1 MKTRSSIFKALMAL
15 LVIILG
21 TNFNAEA
28 QLGGLINAAKNKA
41 KANKEQKAAE
51 EKAAAEA
58 AKAEAL
64 HTMAIPQPDANG
76 ETVVFKIAKSFRED
90 NYEAICTWN
99 PATLELTISTTRGG
113 NTPGAVYKLDPATG
127 NVTDKN
133 GASKGSMNPNGTIE
147 SPNLGTLTLESGAEG
162 SGYTGTKHKGVRVKK
177 NGTNLGVV
185 APDWAGNGPI
195 YGKNKE
201 VNVLLAAYVY
211 CGLML
216 TERDLRVYEY
226 GYDPDEK
233 YTTEQLEDKIEWM
246 DKETIN
252 EIMEYESSRPYAGWD
267 KTRYPELKNCKVAAV
282 GLLSEAWEE
291 YSERRSVGNYGDGYY
306 QEKWYRMKYYAVY
319 ELADGRNVACFATV
333 NKQFRYGEI
342 KARVGFGN
350 ARGNNPE
357 FHEIT
362 DWQRK

>member
-1 MKTRSSIFKALMAL
+1 MKRRTIFKALMAL
-15 LVIILG
+15 MVILLG
-21 TNFNAEA
+21 TSFNAEA

-41 KANKEQKAAE
+41 KAGKEQKAAE
-51 EKAAAEA
+51 AKAAAEAAKAAAEA

-64 HTMAIPQPDANG
+64 LTMAIPQPDANG
-76 ETVVFKIAKSFRED
+76 ETVVFRTTNYMGEKS
-90 NYEAICTWN
+90 EAICSWN

-113 NTPGAVYKLDPATG
+113 NTPGAVYKVDPATG
-127 NVTDKN
+127 KVTDNN

-147 SPNLGTLTLESGAEG
+147 SPNLGTLTIESGAEG
-162 SGYTGTKHKGVRVKK
+162 QGYTGTKHKGIRVRR
-177 NGTNLGVV
+177 NGTNLGIV
-185 APDWAGNGPI
+185 APDWVGNGPI
-195 YGKNKE
+195 FGKNKE

-226 GYDPDEK
+226 GYDPEEK

-282 GLLSEAWEE
+282 GLLASAWEE
-291 YSERRSVGNYGDGYY
+291 YNYQYSYDGD
-306 QEKWYRMKYYAVY
+306 KWYRMKYYVVY

-333 NKQFRYGEI
+333 HKEFRHGEI
-342 KARVGFGN
+342 KERKGFGN